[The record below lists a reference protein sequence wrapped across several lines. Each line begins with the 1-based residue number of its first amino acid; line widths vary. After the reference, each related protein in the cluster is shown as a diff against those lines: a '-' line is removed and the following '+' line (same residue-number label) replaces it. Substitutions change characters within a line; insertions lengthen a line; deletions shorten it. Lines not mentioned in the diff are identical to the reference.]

1 MASREPSIL
10 DSNLG
15 TNIVEVEELIKRQQD
30 FEGAIVAKEAELGSV
45 HRVTMIEK
53 NFEALRER
61 EEASRQEEVVRREQE
76 RLEGIKKKELA
87 RITNERRRENE
98 RRRTQE
104 IKFNREDFELI
115 RASQANGKSEAS
127 VSPTN
132 EETFKRVE
140 SLKIEPQKHKRTPSF
155 TTRRRTQSF
164 RRHVKN
170 INTMQNL
177 PPVEVDGFL
186 DRKQELQTGGKRAT
200 IRSWKSYYTVLCG
213 QLMCFFRDQEDFFES
228 KAASSPVMIFQASVE
243 AADDYTKRK
252 FVFRLHTSDGSEF
265 LFGAD
270 NEEQQQEWV
279 KKIRFHASLPPSQQ
293 LTSYRD
299 FDESKENEFTPPE
312 PPINATAVS
321 EPVYANVPS
330 NNDHSPPARSPPLPD
345 TQPPPSWAGPGAA
358 GTRQILKQTS
368 RQSLQSNESGGPLY
382 ANVGSSDI
390 QDGRHMS
397 SRANTLPSHR
407 SSDGDSYDNVSSSS
421 KEKKSSVL
429 GRFLGRKN
437 K

>member
-1 MASREPSIL
+1 M
-10 DSNLG
+10 
-15 TNIVEVEELIKRQQD
+15 T
-30 FEGAIVAKEAELGSV
+30 
-45 HRVTMIEK
+45 
-53 NFEALRER
+53 
-61 EEASRQEEVVRREQE
+61 
-76 RLEGIKKKELA
+76 
-87 RITNERRRENE
+87 
-98 RRRTQE
+98 
-104 IKFNREDFELI
+104 
-115 RASQANGKSEAS
+115 NGKSDASKS

-132 EETFKRVE
+132 EMEAFRRGE
-140 SLKIEPQKHKRTPSF
+140 SLRLEPQKHKRTPSF

-177 PPVEVDGFL
+177 PPVEIDGFL

-243 AADDYTKRK
+243 AAEDYTKRK

-368 RQSLQSNESGGPLY
+368 RQSLQSADSGGPLY

-397 SRANTLPSHR
+397 NRANTLPSHR

>member
-1 MASREPSIL
+1 MR
-10 DSNLG
+10 
-15 TNIVEVEELIKRQQD
+15 K
-30 FEGAIVAKEAELGSV
+30 
-45 HRVTMIEK
+45 
-53 NFEALRER
+53 
-61 EEASRQEEVVRREQE
+61 EQE
-76 RLEGIKKKELA
+76 RLEGIKKKEVA
-87 RITNERRRENE
+87 RIANERRRENE

-104 IKFNREDFELI
+104 IKFNREDFEQI
-115 RASQANGKSEAS
+115 RAGHVNGKSEAS
-127 VSPTN
+127 KSSSVASPT
-132 EETFKRVE
+132 EEAFKRGE
-140 SLKIEPQKHKRTPSF
+140 SMRLEPKKHKRTPSF

-164 RRHVKN
+164 RRHTKN
-170 INTMQNL
+170 LNTVQNL

-228 KAASSPVMIFQASVE
+228 KAASPPLMIFQASVQT
-243 AADDYTKRK
+243 ADDYTKRK

-270 NEEQQQEWV
+270 NEEQQREWV

-358 GTRQILKQTS
+358 GTRQTLKQTS
-368 RQSLQSNESGGPLY
+368 RQSLRSNDSGGPLY

-407 SSDGDSYDNVSSSS
+407 SSDGDNYDNVSSSS

-429 GRFLGRKN
+429 G
-437 K
+437 

>member
-1 MASREPSIL
+1 MGECWSLREEIYNQHFDYLLWTKDADAMESWMSSREPHIV
-10 DSNLG
+10 DNNYG
-15 TNIVEVEELIKRQQD
+15 TDIDEVEELIKKHSD
-30 FEGAIVAKEAELGSV
+30 FEGAVLAKEGDLPPV
-45 HRVTMIEK
+45 HRITMIEK

-61 EEASRQEEVVRREQE
+61 EEAARQAEVKRKEQE

-87 RITNERRRENE
+87 RINNERRRENE

-104 IKFNREDFELI
+104 IKFNREDFEQI
-115 RASQANGKSEAS
+115 RATQANGKSEAS

-140 SLKIEPQKHKRTPSF
+140 SLRVEPQKHKRTPSF

-228 KAASSPVMIFQASVE
+228 KASSSPIMIYQPSVE
-243 AADDYTKRK
+243 LAGDYTKRK

-270 NEEQQQEWV
+270 SEEQQEEWV
-279 KKIRFHASLPPSQQ
+279 KKIKFHACLPPSQQ

-299 FDESKENEFTPPE
+299 FDETKENEFRAPDTSKISAVE
-312 PPINATAVS
+312 PL
-321 EPVYANVPS
+321 YANMPV
-330 NNDHSPPARSPPLPD
+330 NNGSEHSTATSPPLPENTSSLWTGCYRCQAD
-345 TQPPPSWAGPGAA
+345 SEAVIQTFSSNSGHLWADVRKRGTGGQPGRQTQQQKRHAPCW
-358 GTRQILKQTS
+358 
-368 RQSLQSNESGGPLY
+368 LQ
-382 ANVGSSDI
+382 AW
-390 QDGRHMS
+390 R
-397 SRANTLPSHR
+397 
-407 SSDGDSYDNVSSSS
+407 
-421 KEKKSSVL
+421 
-429 GRFLGRKN
+429 
-437 K
+437 